1 MAIEIKVR
9 LLTQFFWVFET
20 YNVKRNRLFCF
31 RLMLIICGNQN
42 DTTVNREILFD
53 RNVTSRIV
61 YIEKSTIMIHIV
73 FKIQFT
79 MIGRDD

>member
-9 LLTQFFWVFET
+9 LLTQFFWVFGK

-31 RLMLIICGNQN
+31 RLMLLICGNQN

-61 YIEKSTIMIHIV
+61 YIGKSTIMIHIV